1 MSYAILDSSKGVT
14 SNTTLGSVFTY
25 EVITTGAAEVRFEG
39 TNADVFPTTP
49 TVIVTFTAS
58 GVQTQSSV
66 LQHSWQR
73 IRAVV
78 VSGTPAYYV
87 ASEREQI

>member
-1 MSYAILDSSKGVT
+1 MSYVILDSSKGIT
-14 SNTTLGSVFTY
+14 SNTTLGNVFTY

-39 TNADVFPTTP
+39 TNADVWPATP
-49 TVIVTFTAS
+49 VVIATITAT
-58 GVQTQSSV
+58 GAQSQSIV

-78 VSGTPAYYV
+78 VSGTPAFYV
-87 ASEREQI
+87 ASDRECM

>member
-1 MSYAILDSSKGVT
+1 MSYTILDSSKSIT
-14 SNTTLGSVFTY
+14 SNTTVGSIFTY
-25 EVITTGAAEVRFEG
+25 EVVTTAAAEVRFEG
-39 TNADVFPTTP
+39 TNADVWPTTP
-49 TVIVTFTAS
+49 VVIATFTAT
-58 GVQTQSSV
+58 GAQLQSIV

-87 ASEREQI
+87 ASDKAKF